1 MTPEHVIRR
10 AHVTDLKLT
19 GEYVLFERGERKLWI
34 ERDLIV
40 KAAAMA
46 LEAEA
51 GRPKPRPVTESTEK
65 NPWRWPV
72 AIVLTLLF
80 AGAVV
85 WALDF
90 TIKSVLA
97 R

>member
-51 GRPKPRPVTESTEK
+51 GRPKPRPVHESTEK

-72 AIVLTLLF
+72 IMVAVFVVVGLAIAAFDAWT
-80 AGAVV
+80 
-85 WALDF
+85 
-90 TIKSVLA
+90 